1 MQTPAQGST
10 IYLRKLFIF
19 NHGAGLLVG
28 SCFPFVAY
36 MMLGEAALT
45 PRFFL
50 VCLFAGLC
58 LGAASY
64 WFVRQALK
72 NQLQQQLHSLYG
84 LIGEETSV
92 RAGQT
97 LEGLFVAV
105 GSTVGKVSEL
115 ITRLQETVDQFVPHY
130 QTLADASRYLSA
142 RAEDGLQ
149 AGKTARTEI
158 EGMYQKQQAV
168 ISQLEALNS
177 RSQDEAALSRELST
191 SLEEMAGALEH
202 SSQKFLETTR
212 NVDEMVNSIQNA
224 TSQADQVAH
233 TTEDTARDIDQI
245 GEALDRLRSGVT
257 KNADN
262 SAAVKQDA
270 EQGVKVVQT
279 FTSEMGRI
287 DEESQ
292 KAITAMQRL
301 SRQTAEVTKII
312 EVIKDLV
319 SDTELLAFN
328 AAIIAAK
335 AGAEGRG
342 FSVVAEEIRDLADR
356 TTTSADEIESI
367 IKSIRKDTEQVSATV
382 ESTAHFIGRGKD
394 LSQSTADA
402 LGKIVDSSSQ
412 AAADSHALAQQTAE
426 QGLRARSLI
435 DQAGSSLRSVKAIVD
450 TLEQQNA
457 AISRIDHGVDEMKSA
472 ADQIARGF
480 DEQVK
485 ANREFDRSLSAREE
499 QVEAI
504 FAATRYQMETVEKI
518 FSHFGRS
525 AERLVAN
532 ADKARIIIDETN
544 ALETL
549 AEHLR
554 VFASRFQDAP
564 ATVEDTAKTT
574 TVEEKPGAIAVTKES
589 PDRVESEDAAIIAS
603 VVDQPSEKQEE
614 ERHGTL

>member
-10 IYLRKLFIF
+10 TYLRKLFIF

-28 SCFPFVAY
+28 GGFPFVAY
-36 MMLGEAALT
+36 MMLGKAALT
-45 PRFFL
+45 PGFFL

-64 WFVRQALK
+64 WFVRQTLK
-72 NQLQQQLHSLYG
+72 NQLQQQLDALHG
-84 LIGEETSV
+84 LIGEETRV
-92 RAGQT
+92 GAGQT
-97 LEGLFVAV
+97 VEDLFAAV

-115 ITRLQETVDQFVPHY
+115 INRLQGTVDEFVPHY
-130 QTLADASRYLSA
+130 RTLADASRYLSA

-149 AGKTARTEI
+149 AGKSARADV
-158 EGMYQKQQAV
+158 EGMYQKQQMV
-168 ISQLEALNS
+168 ISQVETLNS
-177 RSQDEAALSRELST
+177 RSQDEAALSRELSA

-212 NVDEMVNSIQNA
+212 NVDEMVSSIQNA
-224 TSQADQVAH
+224 ANQAEQVADI
-233 TTEDTARDIDQI
+233 TESTARDIDQI
-245 GEALDRLRSGVT
+245 GEALDRLRSGVAN
-257 KNADN
+257 NADN
-262 SAAVKQDA
+262 SAAVKLDA

-279 FTSEMGRI
+279 FTSEMDRI
-287 DEESQ
+287 EEESQ
-292 KAITAMQRL
+292 KAISAMQRL
-301 SRQTAEVTKII
+301 TRQTAEVTKII

-335 AGAEGRG
+335 AGDEGRG

-367 IKSIRKDTEQVSATV
+367 IKSIRKDTEQVNTTV
-382 ESTAHFIGRGKD
+382 ESTGHFIGRGKE

-412 AAADSHALAQQTAE
+412 AAADSHALSKQTAE
-426 QGLRARSLI
+426 QGLRARSVI
-435 DQAGSSLRSVKAIVD
+435 EQAGNSLRSVKAIVK
-450 TLEQQNA
+450 TLEEQNA

-472 ADQIARGF
+472 ADQIARSF

-504 FAATRYQMETVEKI
+504 FEATRYQMETVEKI
-518 FSHFGRS
+518 FSHFSRS
-525 AERLVAN
+525 AERLTAN
-532 ADKARIIIDETN
+532 AGKARIIIDEIN

-549 AEHLR
+549 AEQLR
-554 VFASRFQDAP
+554 ELASRFQGTP
-564 ATVEDTAKTT
+564 VTVENATKTS
-574 TVEEKPGAIAVTKES
+574 VVKEKPEVIAMAEESAESVQTKDATS
-589 PDRVESEDAAIIAS
+589 NDSE
-603 VVDQPSEKQEE
+603 VDEPTEKAEE
-614 ERHGTL
+614 

>member
-1 MQTPAQGST
+1 M
-10 IYLRKLFIF
+10 
-19 NHGAGLLVG
+19 
-28 SCFPFVAY
+28 
-36 MMLGEAALT
+36 
-45 PRFFL
+45 FL
-50 VCLFAGLC
+50 VCLVAGLC

-64 WFVRQALK
+64 WFVRQTLK
-72 NQLQQQLHSLYG
+72 NQLQQQLHALYG
-84 LIGEETSV
+84 LIGEETGV
-92 RAGQT
+92 RGGQT
-97 LEGLFVAV
+97 LEGLFEAV

-115 ITRLQETVDQFVPHY
+115 ITRLQETVDEFVPHY

-149 AGKTARTEI
+149 AGKTARTEV

-168 ISQLEALNS
+168 ISQLETLSS
-177 RSQDEAALSRELST
+177 RSQDEAALSRELSA

-224 TSQADQVAH
+224 TSQANQVADI
-233 TTEDTARDIDQI
+233 TESTARDIDQI
-245 GEALDRLRSGVT
+245 GEALDHLRSGVT

-292 KAITAMQRL
+292 KAIAAMQRL

-412 AAADSHALAQQTAE
+412 AAADSHTLAQQTAE

-457 AISRIDHGVDEMKSA
+457 AIGRIDHGVDEMKSA

-525 AERLVAN
+525 AERLIAN
-532 ADKARIIIDETN
+532 ADKARIIIDEIN

-554 VFASRFQDAP
+554 VFASRFQGAPVTAEDA
-564 ATVEDTAKTT
+564 AKTT
-574 TVEEKPGAIAVTKES
+574 PVEEKSGAIAVTKER
-589 PDRVESEDAAIIAS
+589 PDRVEAKAAAIIDS
-603 VVDQPSEKQEE
+603 VADQPTEKQEE

>member
-1 MQTPAQGST
+1 MQTPAQGSNT
-10 IYLRKLFIF
+10 YLRKLFFF
-19 NHGAGLLVG
+19 NHGAGLFVG
-28 SCFPFVAY
+28 ACFPFVAY
-36 MMLGEAALT
+36 MMLGDVALT
-45 PRFFL
+45 PGFFL
-50 VCLFAGLC
+50 VCLFAGFC

-64 WFVRQALK
+64 WFVRQTLK
-72 NQLQQQLHSLYG
+72 SQLQQQLQALHG
-84 LIGEETSV
+84 LIGETNNV
-92 RAGQT
+92 RADQT
-97 LEGLFVAV
+97 VEGLFAAV
-105 GSTVGKVSEL
+105 NNTVSKVSEL
-115 ITRLQETVDQFVPHY
+115 ITRLQETVDEFVPHY

-149 AGKTARTEI
+149 AGKSARADV
-158 EGMYQKQQAV
+158 EGMYQKQQEV
-168 ISQLEALNS
+168 ISQVETLNG
-177 RSQDEAALSRELST
+177 RAQDEAALSRELSA

-212 NVDEMVNSIQNA
+212 NVDEMVSSIQNA
-224 TSQADQVAH
+224 TTQAEQVAH
-233 TTEDTARDIDQI
+233 ITESTARDIDQI
-245 GEALDRLRSGVT
+245 GEALDRLRTGVAN
-257 KNADN
+257 NADN

-270 EQGVKVVQT
+270 EQGVKVVET
-279 FTSEMGRI
+279 FTSEMDRI
-287 DEESQ
+287 DEESK
-292 KAITAMQRL
+292 KAIAAMQRL
-301 SRQTAEVTKII
+301 TRQTAEVTKII

-367 IKSIRKDTEQVSATV
+367 IKSIRKDTEQVNATV
-382 ESTAHFIGRGKD
+382 ESTGHFIGRGKD

-412 AAADSHALAQQTAE
+412 AAADSHELSQQTAE

-435 DQAGSSLRSVKAIVD
+435 DQAGNSLRSVKAIVE

-457 AISRIDHGVDEMKSA
+457 AISRIDDGVDEMKSA
-472 ADQIARGF
+472 ADRIARGF

-504 FAATRYQMETVEKI
+504 FEATRYQMETVEKI

-525 AERLVAN
+525 SERLIAN
-532 ADKARIIIDETN
+532 ASKARIIIDEIN

-549 AEHLR
+549 AEQLR
-554 VFASRFQDAP
+554 ELAARFQGEAVNAEEGSETIVVEGKTEVVAATEESADGDGVDEP
-564 ATVEDTAKTT
+564 A
-574 TVEEKPGAIAVTKES
+574 
-589 PDRVESEDAAIIAS
+589 
-603 VVDQPSEKQEE
+603 EKQEE
-614 ERHGTL
+614 EKHGPV

>member
-1 MQTPAQGST
+1 MRTLSQGST
-10 IYLRKLFIF
+10 TYLRKLFYF

-36 MMLGEAALT
+36 MMLGEAAFT
-45 PRFFL
+45 PGFFL

-64 WFVRQALK
+64 WFVRQTLK
-72 NQLQQQLHSLYG
+72 NQLQKQLLALHG
-84 LIGEETSV
+84 LIGENTNIRED
-92 RAGQT
+92 QT
-97 LEGLFVAV
+97 VEGLFVAV
-105 GSTVGKVSEL
+105 DSTVGKVSEL
-115 ITRLQETVDQFVPHY
+115 ITHLQETIDEFVPHY

-149 AGKTARTEI
+149 AGKIARADV
-158 EGMYQKQQAV
+158 EGMYQKQQTV
-168 ISQLEALNS
+168 ISQLETLNNS
-177 RSQDEAALSRELST
+177 SQNEASLSRELSA
-191 SLEEMAGALEH
+191 SLEEMAGALEL

-212 NVDEMVNSIQNA
+212 NVDEMVSTIQNA
-224 TSQADQVAH
+224 TSQAEQVANI
-233 TTEDTARDIDQI
+233 TESTARDIDQI

-257 KNADN
+257 NNADN
-262 SAAVKQDA
+262 SAAVKEDA

-279 FTSEMGRI
+279 FTSEMDRI

-301 SRQTAEVTKII
+301 TRQTAEVTKII

-356 TTTSADEIESI
+356 TTISADEIESI
-367 IKSIRKDTEQVSATV
+367 IKSIRKDTEQVNATV
-382 ESTAHFIGRGKD
+382 ESTGHFIGRGKE
-394 LSQSTADA
+394 LSRSTADA

-412 AAADSHALAQQTAE
+412 AAADSHALSQQTAE

-435 DQAGSSLRSVKAIVD
+435 DQAGSSLRSVKAIVE

-457 AISRIDHGVDEMKSA
+457 AISRIDHGVDEMKAA

-504 FAATRYQMETVEKI
+504 FEATRYQMETVEKI

-525 AERLVAN
+525 AERLIAN
-532 ADKARIIIDETN
+532 ADKARIIIGEIN

-549 AEHLR
+549 AEQLR
-554 VFASRFQDAP
+554 DFASRFQGGP
-564 ATVEDTAKTT
+564 V
-574 TVEEKPGAIAVTKES
+574 TVEEEPKANAAEEKTKDIAITEKNADSVQA
-589 PDRVESEDAAIIAS
+589 EDAAVNAS
-603 VVDQPSEKQEE
+603 EVKEPIEKKQEE
-614 ERHGTL
+614 SHGKF